1 MVNLMVGTK
10 DFNVLD
16 KLIAGW
22 RLKRM
27 VNQIS
32 KNDKVLDFGCGSQG
46 YLLRQIKD
54 RIKSGTGMD
63 YDIED
68 KIEGNLSW
76 VQGRFVD
83 KLPFENGVF
92 DKVVSLAV
100 IEHLEIEVV
109 DNLFKEVSR
118 VLKRDGRWVL
128 TTPTMAGKRVLE
140 FLAGLNVISRKEVMD
155 HKKYYNKTD
164 LDNLAQKSGL
174 LMLDYQLFQFGLN
187 SVAIFKKA

>member
-1 MVNLMVGTK
+1 MVNLRVGTK

-22 RLKRM
+22 RLKQI

-32 KNDKVLDFGCGSQG
+32 GGDVVLDFGCGSQG

-63 YDIED
+63 YDIENRV
-68 KIEGNLSW
+68 EGNLTW

-83 KLPFENGVF
+83 KLPFEKEVF

-109 DNLFKEVSR
+109 DNLFEEVSR
-118 VLKRDGRWVL
+118 VLKREGRWVL
-128 TTPTMAGKRVLE
+128 TTPTMAGKGVLE
-140 FLAGLNVISRKEVMD
+140 FLSGLNVISRKEVMD
-155 HKKYYNKTD
+155 HKKYYNKAD